1 MSALPAR
8 EPRASQMTMRDEEIV
23 QRFKSDADALEEA
36 RVPISAHATLYVL
49 LVLLVLAVLWAIF
62 GTLDRIVVAPGKV
75 ATRTPM
81 QVMQPFTTSRVLKIN
96 VQPGDHVRKGQ
107 VLVNFDPS
115 FARADVTALL
125 HKVNTLSAQA
135 ARIEAELTGQI
146 FQVAE
151 GDPPERLAQAQIF
164 QQEMSDFHA
173 EMDQRVS
180 RLNQIE
186 SQIGVDQ
193 RAAPGMRDQL
203 AMAQNVAAIQRRLQQ
218 QAAAAHLDVM
228 RAESA
233 VIDARQ
239 RLANTEGDLTRLT
252 GQRAEYEQE
261 RQAYVQKW
269 RSDHGQQLVQTRQD
283 LSDANETL
291 NKALKMQALTELT
304 APADGTVLQVADRS
318 EGSVLREA
326 ETLVTLVPDG
336 ARLYIEANVPSR
348 DISYLRIGD
357 EVRIKLEAFPFQRM
371 GTLDG
376 VLTVIGADSQ
386 PVNPESNRPEMAYR
400 VQVRITDSVA
410 DMTRRGFRLRP
421 GMVASAEIKTGK
433 RSIMTYIL
441 DPVLRTTDEGM
452 REP

>member
-1 MSALPAR
+1 
-8 EPRASQMTMRDEEIV
+8 
-23 QRFKSDADALEEA
+23 
-36 RVPISAHATLYVL
+36 
-49 LVLLVLAVLWAIF
+49 
-62 GTLDRIVVAPGKV
+62 
-75 ATRTPM
+75 
-81 QVMQPFTTSRVLKIN
+81 
-96 VQPGDHVRKGQ
+96 
-107 VLVNFDPS
+107 
-115 FARADVTALL
+115 
-125 HKVNTLSAQA
+125 
-135 ARIEAELTGQI
+135 
-146 FQVAE
+146 
-151 GDPPERLAQAQIF
+151 
-164 QQEMSDFHA
+164 
-173 EMDQRVS
+173 
-180 RLNQIE
+180 
-186 SQIGVDQ
+186 
-193 RAAPGMRDQL
+193 
-203 AMAQNVAAIQRRLQQ
+203 MAQNVAGIQRRLQQ

-269 RSDHGQQLVQTRQD
+269 RSDHGRQLVQTRQD

-336 ARLYIEANVPSR
+336 AQLYVEANVPSR
-348 DISYLRIGD
+348 DISYLRVGD

-376 VLTVIGADSQ
+376 ILTVIGADSQ
-386 PVNPESNRPEMAYR
+386 PVNPDSSRPEMAYR
-400 VQVRITDSVA
+400 VQVRITDSAA
-410 DMTRRGFRLRP
+410 DMARRGFRLRP